1 MRLSPLAIAYKLPT
15 VLHGAT
21 LVAVTSIC
29 DVSARLV
36 ATSDIRKQVFESE
49 SISKVNGDNGDE
61 CIKLNADVVNREDVE
76 NIDLGILGCGE
87 ALTCFED
94 DSSSTGARCVDFEEV
109 SVYGK
114 ASCHDEYEFC
124 QFDSQCCSTLRCGYH
139 GLSRKTCG

>member
-1 MRLSPLAIAYKLPT
+1 MRLAIAYKLPT

-49 SISKVNGDNGDE
+49 SISKVKGDE
-61 CIKLNADVVNREDVE
+61 CIKLNADIVNREDVE

-94 DSSSTGARCVDFEEV
+94 ESSSTGARCVDFEEV
-109 SVYGK
+109 SVYEK
-114 ASCHDEYEFC
+114 ASCRYEFEYC
-124 QFDSQCCSTLRCGYH
+124 QFDSQCCSTMICAH
-139 GLSRKTCG
+139 MMFPRKTCGLVGSG